1 MKNFILILTI
11 LISYSATSQNVAR
24 IYNQNVE
31 RGKAGDVVNLFNNF
45 FDQEYKSGGVMLQS
59 VSFRNDITHRIVFYG
74 DPSNWGSVEE
84 RGDGEWDN
92 FLGQLYNLT
101 YPNAQD
107 NAMITILSWSS
118 DNNTEDYNT
127 GKIWD
132 ITVENPSKMKAAFD
146 RILEKNQK
154 ILDGRSLGLVQ
165 YDAGGPDGAT
175 HSIIMY
181 GKDMNDITL
190 KEREIRSTK
199 QFAEYISNRGNVE
212 YVKTYLINVVSR
224 F

>member
-1 MKNFILILTI
+1 
-11 LISYSATSQNVAR
+11 
-24 IYNQNVE
+24 
-31 RGKAGDVVNLFNNF
+31 
-45 FDQEYKSGGVMLQS
+45 
-59 VSFRNDITHRIVFYG
+59 
-74 DPSNWGSVEE
+74 
-84 RGDGEWDN
+84 
-92 FLGQLYNLT
+92 
-101 YPNAQD
+101 
-107 NAMITILSWSS
+107 
-118 DNNTEDYNT
+118 
-127 GKIWD
+127 
-132 ITVENPSKMKAAFD
+132 MKAAFD
-146 RILEKNQK
+146 EVLEKNQE

-199 QFAEYISNRGNVE
+199 QFAEYISKRGNVE